1 MTEEEQQEKIG
12 TIKTYFPDRGGWGFL
27 ENGLFFHIQETPEEI
42 HPFLEVGLKVNYTEV
57 QGEKG
62 PMAKISSTVD
72 GLESSEVETPKFSG
86 EYTIFDPKKILLED
100 TIQHIETTIE
110 QNGAILIPGI
120 LRRFPNSFGRIKKNK
135 EFDVVEKIEAHLKE
149 AFDNLSVSKYDL
161 FRPKNKTDGTSI
173 TGHPYLQETSPF
185 TWLIRKKSVN
195 VPFNPRNKIPD
206 VLLQFIYSHI
216 IEQDEGCW
224 VIVGDETGD
233 LGEFLGREPDNHQAS
248 MGWVVIP
255 PKSDLP
261 SLPSSFHVFDNEE
274 HMNIATDHLLGSQGV
289 QLYQFQY
296 ASGTRIEG
304 VPSESAQRHLNFWKD
319 TLPLVLNKISEHS
332 EGTPK
337 VRIYIERVGELEPGT
352 NPVTAL
358 LSNWKLAMGDGWV
371 NIEKATVL
379 AKSPLEHP
387 WLGYPDAVGFIN
399 SPKSWNNPEL
409 KTKIAELKK
418 RLVESPYRQYEL
430 GKINGLFMTPG
441 QTPVQFVKAL
451 FDFPQ
456 RDMKEYIVEYYGQQ
470 LRQRI
475 QVLSGRDWHTIL
487 EEMEQHSGA
496 LQGQNATSVI
506 FDHTDIEDTLPQLRT
521 DSLKFNFLMALLGC
535 SNHNGDTERS
545 QFCKNNIV
553 TLMESEF
560 EPTRQQKMHFLNL
573 SNGANDNEFDFSID
587 SEEIFSLLEEVK
599 DGFQNDDERKLA
611 GAYALTLGLRSTED
625 DLNIAWDI
633 EELLRE
639 DSCRDPL
646 GTNHARRLNIKAELM
661 LAKEEYVKARSFME
675 VEIPEEIEN
684 SLLELLREDGFFMAA
699 LMKACA
705 LSEEDAGKFEV
716 YSSYVPALLDKRHPS
731 QRIAY
736 WTARWAWQIGREN
749 DSVVQLCTEHL
760 IELTKQEIFT
770 KEAPGVILS
779 CELLDLHILGLVEFD
794 VQGFHQTV
802 LENSTASTRAWVE
815 EHAPNDDDWLAPLT
829 YNYR

>member
-1 MTEEEQQEKIG
+1 M
-12 TIKTYFPDRGGWGFL
+12 
-27 ENGLFFHIQETPEEI
+27 
-42 HPFLEVGLKVNYTEV
+42 
-57 QGEKG
+57 
-62 PMAKISSTVD
+62 
-72 GLESSEVETPKFSG
+72 
-86 EYTIFDPKKILLED
+86 
-100 TIQHIETTIE
+100 
-110 QNGAILIPGI
+110 
-120 LRRFPNSFGRIKKNK
+120 
-135 EFDVVEKIEAHLKE
+135 
-149 AFDNLSVSKYDL
+149 
-161 FRPKNKTDGTSI
+161 
-173 TGHPYLQETSPF
+173 
-185 TWLIRKKSVN
+185 
-195 VPFNPRNKIPD
+195 
-206 VLLQFIYSHI
+206 
-216 IEQDEGCW
+216 C
-224 VIVGDETGD
+224 
-233 LGEFLGREPDNHQAS
+233 
-248 MGWVVIP
+248 WVVIP
-255 PKSDLP
+255 PQSKLPRLP
-261 SLPSSFHVFDNEE
+261 SEFHVHEDENY
-274 HMNIATDHLLGSQGV
+274 MLMATDNLSESNDV
-289 QLYQFQY
+289 DIYQFKY
-296 ASGTRIEG
+296 ASGTTIEG
-304 VPSESAQRHLNFWKD
+304 VPLESAQVHLNLWKD
-319 TLPLVLNKISEHS
+319 TLPLVLNKISQHS
-332 EGTPK
+332 KGMPK
-337 VRIYIERVGELEPGT
+337 VRIYIERVGDLEAGT

-358 LSNWKLAMGDGWV
+358 LSNWKRAMGDDWV

-379 AKSPLEHP
+379 AKKPLEHP

-399 SPKSWNNPEL
+399 SPKPWNNPEL
-409 KTKIAELKK
+409 KSKIAQLKK
-418 RLVESPYRQYEL
+418 RLIVSPYRQYEL
-430 GKINGLFMTPG
+430 GKINGLFMTK
-441 QTPVQFVKAL
+441 QSPVQFVKAL

-470 LRQRI
+470 LKKRI

-506 FDHTDIEDTLPQLRT
+506 FDHTDIEATLPQLRT

-573 SNGANDNEFDFSID
+573 SNGANDNEFDFNID
-587 SEEIFSLLEEVK
+587 NEEIFSLLEEVK

-611 GAYALTLGLRSTED
+611 GAYALTLGLRCSED

-633 EELLRE
+633 EELLRG

-684 SLLELLREDGFFMAA
+684 SLPELLRQDGFFVAA

-736 WTARWAWQIGREN
+736 WTARWAWQIGRKN

-779 CELLDLHILGLVEFD
+779 CELLDLHVLGLVEFD

-815 EHAPNDDDWLAPLT
+815 EYTPNDDDWLAPLT

>member
-12 TIKTYFPDRGGWGFL
+12 TIDKYFPDRGFGFL
-27 ENGLFFHIQETPEEI
+27 ENGLFFHIKSTPVEI
-42 HPFLEVGLKVNYTEV
+42 HPFLEAGLEVNYTEV
-57 QGEKG
+57 QGDKG
-62 PMAKISSTVD
+62 PNAMISSTVD
-72 GLESSEVETPKFSG
+72 GLESTEVETPKFSG
-86 EYTIFDPKKILLED
+86 DYTIFDPKKISCQE
-100 TIQHIETTIE
+100 TIENIQTTIN

-120 LRRFPNSFGRIKKNK
+120 LTRFPNCFRKGMNGVVFNI
-135 EFDVVEKIEAHLKE
+135 VEKIESHLKE
-149 AFDNLSVSKYDL
+149 SFAGSTLAKYDL
-161 FRPKNKTDGTSI
+161 FRPKKKPDGTSI
-173 TGHPYLQETSPF
+173 TGHPFLQEISPF
-185 TWLIRKKSVN
+185 AWLIRKRSVD
-195 VPFNPRNKIPD
+195 VKFNPRTETPE
-206 VLLQFIYSHI
+206 LLQFMYSHI
-216 IEQDEGCW
+216 IEQHEECW
-224 VIVGDETGD
+224 TIVGDETGD
-233 LGEFLGREPDNHQAS
+233 LSEFKGEKPTNHQAS

-261 SLPSSFHVFDNEE
+261 KLPAFFHVAENEE
-274 HMNIATDHLLGSQGV
+274 HMDIATNHLLNSQEV

-296 ASGTRIEG
+296 ASGTRIKG
-304 VPSESAQRHLNFWKD
+304 VPSESAQMHLNFWKD
-319 TLPLVLNKISEHS
+319 TLPLVLNKISERS
-332 EGTPK
+332 KGTPK
-337 VRIYIERVGELEPGT
+337 VRIYIERVGNLEPGT

-358 LSNWKLAMGDGWV
+358 LSNWKLAMGDEWV

-409 KTKIAELKK
+409 KPKIAQLKK

-430 GKINGLFMTPG
+430 GKINGLFMTSQP
-441 QTPVQFVKAL
+441 PVQFVKAL

-456 RDMKEYIVEYYGQQ
+456 RDMKEYIVEFYGQQ
-470 LRQRI
+470 LKRRI
-475 QVLSGRDWHTIL
+475 HVLSGRDWHTIL
-487 EEMEQHSGA
+487 AEMEQHSGA

-506 FDHTDIEDTLPQLRT
+506 FDHTDIEATLFKLKN

-545 QFCKNNIV
+545 QFCKNEIV
-553 TLMESEF
+553 TLMDSEF

-587 SEEIFSLLEEVK
+587 NEEIFSLLEEVN

-611 GAYALTLGLRSTED
+611 GAYALTLALRCTED

-633 EELLRE
+633 EALLRD
-639 DSCRDPL
+639 DSGRDPL
-646 GTNHARRLNIKAELM
+646 STNHARRLNIKVELM
-661 LAKEEYVKARSFME
+661 LAKGEYVKARNSME
-675 VEIPEEIEN
+675 VEIPEETEN
-684 SLLELLREDGFFMAA
+684 PLLDLLREDGFFVAA

-705 LSEEDAGKFEV
+705 LTEEDAEKFEV
-716 YSSYVPALLDKRHPS
+716 YSSYVPALLDNRHPS

-736 WTARWAWQIGREN
+736 WTARWAWQIGLEN
-749 DSVVQLCTEHL
+749 EAVVQRCTEHL
-760 IELTKQEIFT
+760 IGLTNDEIFT

-779 CELLDLHILGLVEFD
+779 CELLDLNAIGLVEFD

-802 LENSTASTRAWVE
+802 LENSTASTRSWVE
-815 EHAPNDDDWLAPLT
+815 EHTPNDDDWLAPLT

>member
-12 TIKTYFPDRGGWGFL
+12 TIKTYFPERKYGFL
-27 ENGLFFHIQETPEEI
+27 ENGLFFHIKQIPNEI
-42 HPFLEVGLKVNYTEV
+42 HAFLEEGLKVNYTKE

-62 PMAKISSTVD
+62 PIAIISSTVD
-72 GLESSEVETPKFSG
+72 GLESTEVETPKFSG
-86 EYTIFDPKKILLED
+86 EYVIIDPKKILLQD
-100 TIQHIETTIE
+100 TIQHIKTTIE

-135 EFDVVEKIEAHLKE
+135 EFDVVDKIEAHLKE
-149 AFDNLSVSKYDL
+149 AFDNLSVRKYDL

-195 VPFNPRNKIPD
+195 VSFNPRKKIPD
-206 VLLQFIYSHI
+206 ALLQFIYSHI
-216 IEQDEGCW
+216 IEQDEDCW

-233 LGEFLGREPDNHQAS
+233 LGEFMGKEPENHQAS

-261 SLPSSFHVFDNEE
+261 SLPSSFHVHDNEE

-304 VPSESAQRHLNFWKD
+304 VPSESAQMHLNFWKD

-332 EGTPK
+332 EGIPK
-337 VRIYIERVGELEPGT
+337 VRIYIETVGELEPGT

-399 SPKSWNNPEL
+399 SPKSWKNSEL

-430 GKINGLFMTPG
+430 GKINGLFLTKQP
-441 QTPVQFVKAL
+441 PVQFVKAL

-470 LRQRI
+470 LKQRI
-475 QVLSGRDWHTIL
+475 EILTERDWYVIL
-487 EEMEQHSGA
+487 GEMEQHSAA

-506 FDHTDIEDTLPQLRT
+506 FAHTDIKATLSKLKT
-521 DSLKFNFLMALLGC
+521 GSLKFNFLMALLGC
-535 SNHNGDTERS
+535 SNHNGDTRRS
-545 QFCKNNIV
+545 EFCKFNIEE
-553 TLMESEF
+553 LLASEF
-560 EPTRQQKMHFLNL
+560 EPTWPQKLHFLNL

-587 SEEIFSLLEEVK
+587 DEKLSELLEKVNN
-599 DGFQNDDERKLA
+599 DGFQYDDERKLA
-611 GAYALTLGLRSTED
+611 GAYAQTLGLRCTED
-625 DLNIAWDI
+625 DLNLAWEI
-633 EELLRE
+633 EDLLRA
-639 DSCRDPL
+639 DSARDPL
-646 GTNHARRLNIKAELM
+646 SQNHARRLNIKAELL
-661 LAKEEYVKARSFME
+661 LARSENIRARSFME
-675 VEIPEEIEN
+675 VDIPNEI
-684 SLLELLREDGFFMAA
+684 SDDLLSIVRTDGFFLAC
-699 LMKACA
+699 LLKSCA
-705 LSEEDAGKFEV
+705 LCEEDSTKFMV
-716 YSSYVPALLDKRHPS
+716 YSSYVEAMLDNRHPS

-736 WTARWAWQIGREN
+736 WTARWAWQIGLEN
-749 DSVVQLCTEHL
+749 DPIVQICIDHL
-760 IELTKQEIFT
+760 IRMTNNEIFT
-770 KEAPGVILS
+770 KEAPGLILS
-779 CELLDLHILGLVEFD
+779 CELLDLSALGLIEFD
-794 VQGFHQTV
+794 AQEFYNMV
-802 LENSTASTRAWVE
+802 LQHSTASTRTWVQQNPPNE
-815 EHAPNDDDWLAPLT
+815 EDWLAPLT

>member
-1 MTEEEQQEKIG
+1 MTEEEKNG
-12 TIKTYFPDRGGWGFL
+12 TIGKYTDKGFGFL
-27 ENGLFFHIQETPEEI
+27 ENGLFFHIKEIPKEI
-42 HPFLEVGLKVNYTEV
+42 HAFLESGLKVNYTEV

-86 EYTIFDPKKILLED
+86 EYTIIDPKKILLED

-120 LRRFPNSFGRIKKNK
+120 LRRFPNSFGRIRKNK
-135 EFDVVEKIEAHLKE
+135 EFHVVEKIEAHLKE
-149 AFDNLSVSKYDL
+149 VFDNLSVSKYDL

-185 TWLIRKKSVN
+185 TWLIRKKSVD
-195 VPFNPRNKIPD
+195 VSFNPRKRIPD
-206 VLLQFIYSHI
+206 ALLQFIYSHI
-216 IEQDEGCW
+216 IEDHEDCW
-224 VIVGDETGD
+224 TIVGDETGD
-233 LGEFLGREPDNHQAS
+233 LGEFMGKEPLNHQAS

-261 SLPSSFHVFDNEE
+261 SLPSSFHVHDDEE

-304 VPSESAQRHLNFWKD
+304 VPLDSAQSHLNFWKD

-332 EGTPK
+332 EEIPK
-337 VRIYIERVGELEPGT
+337 VRIYIERVGNLEPGT

-358 LSNWKLAMGDGWV
+358 LSNWKLAMGDEWV

-399 SPKSWNNPEL
+399 SPRNWNNPEL
-409 KTKIAELKK
+409 KPKIAQLKK

-470 LRQRI
+470 LRKRI
-475 QVLSGRDWHTIL
+475 QVLNGRDWHTIL

-506 FDHTDIEDTLPQLRT
+506 FDHTDIEATLSQLRT

-587 SEEIFSLLEEVK
+587 NEEIFSLLEEVK

-611 GAYALTLGLRSTED
+611 GAYAQTLGLRCTED
-625 DLNIAWDI
+625 DLSLAWDI
-633 EELLRE
+633 EELLRS
-639 DSCRDPL
+639 DSIRDPL
-646 GTNHARRLNIKAELM
+646 SQNHARRLNIKAELL
-661 LAKEEYVKARSFME
+661 LARGEYVRARSFME
-675 VEIPEEIEN
+675 VDIPNEISN
-684 SLLELLREDGFFMAA
+684 DLLSIVRTDGFFLAC
-699 LMKACA
+699 LLKSCA
-705 LSEEDAGKFEV
+705 LCEEDSTKFMV
-716 YSSYVPALLDKRHPS
+716 YSSYVEAMLDNRHPS

-749 DSVVQLCTEHL
+749 DPIVQICIDHL
-760 IELTKQEIFT
+760 IDMRRDEIFT
-770 KEAPGVILS
+770 KEAPGLILS
-779 CELLDLHILGLVEFD
+779 CELLDLSALGLIEFD
-794 VQGFHQTV
+794 AKEFYNMV
-802 LENSTASTRAWVE
+802 LQHSTASTRAWVE
-815 EHAPNDDDWLAPLT
+815 QNPPNEEDWLAPLT

>member
-12 TIKTYFPDRGGWGFL
+12 AIKNYNSDKGYGFL
-27 ENGLFFHIQETPEEI
+27 KDGHFFHVEDVPKEI
-42 HPFLEVGLKVNYTEV
+42 HPFLEEGLKVNYTEEM
-57 QGEKG
+57 GNKG
-62 PMAKISSTVD
+62 LTAIISSTVEQLQKEIFNGD
-72 GLESSEVETPKFSG
+72 
-86 EYTIFDPKKILLED
+86 YTIIDPKKILLPE
-100 TIQHIETTIE
+100 TIEIIQATIE
-110 QNGAILIPGI
+110 QRGAILIPGI
-120 LRRFPNSFGRIKKNK
+120 LSRFPEDFGEVKKYK
-135 EFDVVEKIEAHLKE
+135 EKKLMGKIEKFLKKT
-149 AFDNLSVSKYDL
+149 FSDSSVANFDL
-161 FRPKNKTDGTSI
+161 FSAQKKGSITSI
-173 TGHPYLQETSPF
+173 IGHPFLQETSPF
-185 TWLIRKKSVN
+185 TWLIRKKSVD
-195 VPFNPRNKIPD
+195 VSFNPRMGIPD
-206 VLLQFIYSHI
+206 ALLQFIYSHI
-216 IEQDEGCW
+216 IENHKDCW
-224 VIVGDETGD
+224 TIVGDETGD
-233 LGEFLGREPDNHQAS
+233 LGEFSGEKPKNHHSA
-248 MGWVVIP
+248 MCWVVIP
-255 PKSDLP
+255 PQSKLPGLP
-261 SLPSSFHVFDNEE
+261 SGFHVHEDENY
-274 HMNIATDHLLGSQGV
+274 MLMATDNLIESNDIGI
-289 QLYQFQY
+289 YQFKY
-296 ASGTRIEG
+296 ASGNTIEG
-304 VPSESAQRHLNFWKD
+304 VPLESAQVHLNLWKD

-332 EGTPK
+332 NRTPK
-337 VRIYIERVGELEPGT
+337 VRIYIEQVGNLEPGT

-358 LSNWKLAMGDGWV
+358 LSNWKLAMGDEWV
-371 NIEKATVL
+371 NIDKATVL

-399 SPKSWNNPEL
+399 SPRYWNNPEL
-409 KTKIAELKK
+409 KPKIAQLKK

-430 GKINGLFMTPG
+430 GKINGLFMT
-441 QTPVQFVKAL
+441 QQSPVQFVNAL

-470 LRQRI
+470 LRKRI

-506 FDHTDIEDTLPQLRT
+506 FDHTDIEATLSQLRT

-587 SEEIFSLLEEVK
+587 NEEIFSLLEEVK

-611 GAYALTLGLRSTED
+611 GAYALTLGLRCSED

-639 DSCRDPL
+639 ESCRDPL

-661 LAKEEYVKARSFME
+661 LAKGEYVKARSFME

-684 SLLELLREDGFFMAA
+684 SLPELLRQDGFFVAA

-749 DSVVQLCTEHL
+749 DSVVQLCAGHL

-779 CELLDLHILGLVEFD
+779 CELLDLHVLGLVDFD
-794 VQGFHQTV
+794 VQGFHKTV

-815 EHAPNDDDWLAPLT
+815 EHTPNDDDWLAPLT